1 MDKELNKIL
10 KELNGVLGDMVETI
24 ENDITDK
31 LDKDIQ
37 KAGKEKCTI
46 SMESF
51 GDGTSKLQVDGSNL
65 AILVNLAGLEN
76 AILKKLDPPV
86 GLWELI
92 KDVTDTKE
100 DKDNE

>member
-10 KELNGVLGDMVETI
+10 KELNGVLGDMVEI
-24 ENDITDK
+24 IQNDITDK

-37 KAGKEKCTI
+37 KAGKEKCII
-46 SMESF
+46 SMETFENGKSN
-51 GDGTSKLQVDGSNL
+51 LHIEGSNL
-65 AILVNLAGLEN
+65 ALLVNLAGLEN

-92 KDVTDTKE
+92 KDVTHTKE
-100 DKDNE
+100 NNDNE